1 MKFFIA
7 SPWRNNN
14 AVKDLT
20 EALRL
25 RGHAVYSFLDNGANL
40 CTGTSVVDEFKAFGH
55 SMVNWEDDPL
65 IANIFESEMAALK
78 ESDAVI
84 LLEPAGASSLTEAG
98 IAYGMGKKVI
108 LVGLVSRPEVVYHIF
123 GVRYP
128 SVEAFLCS
136 STRGD

>member
-40 CTGTSVVDEFKAFGH
+40 CTGTSVVDEFKAFVATGGIF
-55 SMVNWEDDPL
+55 L
-65 IANIFESEMAALK
+65 GGGIAPKIVGKLG
-78 ESDAVI
+78 DATFMKAFI
-84 LLEPAGASSLTEAG
+84 DKGRLSSLLELIPVRVIMNDMTALLGAASVAAMQAGVQLGA
-98 IAYGMGKKVI
+98 
-108 LVGLVSRPEVVYHIF
+108 
-123 GVRYP
+123 
-128 SVEAFLCS
+128 
-136 STRGD
+136 